1 MADNEIIQKVLADIN
16 LLFSKVFPYNMKLLK
31 LCNDENYEPTSDD
44 IFDFYITSQAISF
57 LKNFF
62 FPYIE
67 SPGIFLNARCIIEGL
82 ALKEAFKTDYFDYF
96 NL

>member
-44 IFDFYITSQAISF
+44 IFDFYITFWFYFKFWFYLLTLYAFDFNNF
-57 LKNFF
+57 LIIVFDFAVYNF
-62 FPYIE
+62 
-67 SPGIFLNARCIIEGL
+67 
-82 ALKEAFKTDYFDYF
+82 AF
-96 NL
+96 